1 MSENTNTILC
11 KCIICLENNVNGIFV
26 SISTYNRHRNKQ
38 QKFSEKDDIKVI
50 SESHQNKNLED
61 IYQQEDMNQQ
71 EGIYDMDIH
80 DIYQQEN
87 INQQEGIH
95 DMNIHY
101 IYQQEENLNLTE
113 DSDIES
119 FIINESDNENYSD
132 YNKNIDDDEENI
144 DDNDENIDNDNDDNY
159 DEEEE
164 GEEDTNIMQIDD
176 EINKEIIEGLRLLHL
191 KSLYN
196 FTESAYEDIMKI
208 FTTNNMSLYKVKIYL
223 KNVTELVPT
232 FYDMCENSCICY
244 TGDYE
249 SCQICPICTSTRL
262 DAKEK
267 LRKLCLIFQ

>member
-87 INQQEGIH
+87 INQQEGMH
-95 DMNIHY
+95 DMNIHD

-144 DDNDENIDNDNDDNY
+144 DDNENNNNNNNDNY

-164 GEEDTNIMQIDD
+164 GEEDTNIMKIDD

-196 FTESAYEDIMKI
+196 FTESAYEDIMK
-208 FTTNNMSLYKVKIYL
+208 YQKKIYL
-223 KNVTELVPT
+223 L
-232 FYDMCENSCICY
+232 I
-244 TGDYE
+244 
-249 SCQICPICTSTRL
+249 
-262 DAKEK
+262 KE
-267 LRKLCLIFQ
+267 I